1 MIHTTTLN
9 ENRDFKKLY
18 HRGKSLVHPV
28 LVTYAFK
35 NKLGHN
41 RIGITTTRKIGKA
54 CKRNRAR
61 RLIREAYRQL
71 EPQLPVGWDLVF
83 VARTRTTLCKMDAV
97 KAAME
102 QHLNKLLS

>member
-1 MIHTTTLN
+1 MGHVQTLN
-9 ENRDFKKLY
+9 LNREFKRLY
-18 HRGKSLVHPV
+18 GRGKSSVHPI
-28 LVTYAFK
+28 LVTYRMK
-35 NKLGHN
+35 NRLGCN
-41 RIGITTTRKIGKA
+41 RIGITAGKKVGNA
-54 CKRNRAR
+54 VSRNRAR